1 MRMLRALLPA
11 AISIL
16 TAMPIAAA
24 DLLPPDRAIEQVV
37 VHYVDD
43 LIKQENIMPA
53 PAAGD
58 ATILRRL
65 SLDLIGRI
73 PTAAETKAYVES
85 TDPEKKTKL
94 VDRLM
99 ASPAFV
105 RCQAVMFDAMINS
118 GDLRNNVG
126 LRDYFVRALGD
137 NRSWSQIFRELVT
150 PDPNDPKQ
158 KGSIEFLKPRLADLD
173 KLTNEVSVIFFGVNV
188 SCAQCHDHPL
198 VNDWKQD
205 HFFGMKTFFARTFD
219 NGGFVAEREFG
230 LLKFK
235 PNKGA
240 EKQARAL
247 FLTGGEV
254 DLPNSREATNDEQKK
269 EKEKFDNYKKNKTQP
284 PAPAASA
291 RAKLVETA
299 LQSGNSEFF
308 SKSIVNRMW
317 RRFFGLGLVNPLDQ
331 MHSENPPSHPELLLW
346 LARDTAAHQYN
357 LRRLIRGLVLSQAY
371 ARDSKYPSEAQ
382 PNPKFFAVARLKPLT
397 PMQMATSLKIA
408 AGDPI
413 DFENR
418 KPDEFEKKIEQ
429 IENNVRGFASQFAAP
444 TDDFQIGVNEALLFT
459 NSNKVA
465 QELLA
470 EGDGSLL
477 GRVKQ
482 MKDEKQALELII
494 QSTMCRPA
502 TADELQTFGEYIQ
515 KRTDRR
521 LEAYR
526 QVVWALLASAEFRF
540 NY

>member
-11 AISIL
+11 AIAIL
-16 TAMPIAAA
+16 TAMPIAAG
-24 DLLPPDRAIEQVV
+24 DLLPPDRAIEQVID
-37 VHYVDD
+37 HYVDD
-43 LIKQENIMPA
+43 LIKQENVTPA
-53 PAAGD
+53 LAASD
-58 ATILRRL
+58 ATIVRRL

-73 PTAAETKAYVES
+73 PTVAETKTYVES
-85 TDPEKKTKL
+85 SDPEKKTKL

-105 RCQAVMFDAMINS
+105 RCQAVMFDAMINPVE
-118 GDLRNNVG
+118 LKNNAG

-137 NRSWSQIFRELVT
+137 NRPWSQVFRELVT

-158 KGSIEFLKPRLADLD
+158 KGSIEFLKPRLSDLD

-198 VNDWKQD
+198 VRDWKQD

-230 LLKFK
+230 LLRFR

-254 DLPNSREATNDEQKK
+254 DLPNFREATADEQKQ
-269 EKEKFDNYKKNKTQP
+269 EKEKFDNHKKNKTQP
-284 PAPAASA
+284 PAAAASA

-299 LQSGNSEFF
+299 LQPGNSEFF
-308 SKSIVNRMW
+308 SKAIVNRMW

-331 MHSENPPSHPELLLW
+331 MHSENPPSHPELLQW
-346 LARDTAAHQYN
+346 LARDTAAHQYD
-357 LRRLIRGLVLSQAY
+357 LRRLIRGLVLSDAY
-371 ARDSKYPSEAQ
+371 ARDSKYPSESQ
-382 PNPKFFAVARLKPLT
+382 PNPKFFAVARLKPLS
-397 PMQMATSLKIA
+397 PMQLSTSLKIA
-408 AGDPI
+408 TSSPT
-413 DFENR
+413 DFDNR
-418 KPDEFEKKIEQ
+418 KPDDFEKKIEQ

-459 NSNKVA
+459 NSNKVT
-465 QELLA
+465 QEFLGD
-470 EGDGSLL
+470 GDGSLL
-477 GRVKQ
+477 GRIKQ
-482 MKDEKQALELII
+482 NKDDKQAIGLLVQNIL
-494 QSTMCRPA
+494 CRPA
-502 TADELQTFGEYIQ
+502 TADELRTFGEYIQ
-515 KRTDRR
+515 KRNDRR

-526 QVVWALLASAEFRF
+526 QVAWALIASAEFRF